1 MKHFFS
7 GSIIFLM
14 VLLVACDNKSN
25 EDKLA
30 VRLSQSK
37 NFIALEQ
44 SSIKMS
50 DAIIKAKKDTALLIN
65 YEPLDSVSKRDSI
78 LKYLYHSDAFT
89 NNSIAFGNTAKAVS
103 QEFPELQRLSK
114 EAKNKVWR
122 KVASIILVD
131 QTIK

>member
-50 DAIIKAKKDTALLIN
+50 DAIIKAKRTRH
-65 YEPLDSVSKRDSI
+65 Y
-78 LKYLYHSDAFT
+78 
-89 NNSIAFGNTAKAVS
+89 
-103 QEFPELQRLSK
+103 
-114 EAKNKVWR
+114 
-122 KVASIILVD
+122 
-131 QTIK
+131 

>member
-44 SSIKMS
+44 SSLKMS
-50 DAIIKAKKDTALLIN
+50 DAI
-65 YEPLDSVSKRDSI
+65 
-78 LKYLYHSDAFT
+78 
-89 NNSIAFGNTAKAVS
+89 
-103 QEFPELQRLSK
+103 
-114 EAKNKVWR
+114 
-122 KVASIILVD
+122 
-131 QTIK
+131 